1 MKPLFRRNGMSSTQE
16 EKTFNFVAT
25 EINFSEDSFELV
37 LADGRVLSVPYDLV
51 PSLSRADRKEREN
64 AVLLGMGT
72 GIHWPDIDED
82 LSVEGLVLGKKV
94 IDWQKS
100 A

>member
-1 MKPLFRRNGMSSTQE
+1 MSSTQE

-25 EINFSEDSFELV
+25 EINFLEDSFELLV
-37 LADGRVLSVPYDLV
+37 ADGRTITVPYDLV
-51 PSLSRADRKEREN
+51 PSLSRATKSERES
-64 AVLLGMGT
+64 AILLGMGT

-82 LSVEGLVLGKKV
+82 LSVEGLVLGKKI
-94 IDWQKS
+94 IDWKKS

>member
-1 MKPLFRRNGMSSTQE
+1 MSSILE
-16 EKTFNFVAT
+16 EKTFNFAAT
-25 EINFSEDSFELV
+25 EINFFEDSFELV
-37 LADGRVLSVPYDLV
+37 LADGRTLSVPYDLV
-51 PSLSRADRKEREN
+51 PSLSKATKNEREN

-82 LSVEGLVLGKKV
+82 LSVEGLVLGRKI
-94 IDWQKS
+94 IDWKKG

>member
-1 MKPLFRRNGMSSTQE
+1 MSSIRE

-37 LADGRVLSVPYDLV
+37 LANGRTLSVPYDLV
-51 PSLSRADRKEREN
+51 PSLSNADKNAREN

-72 GIHWPDIDED
+72 GIHWPDLDED
-82 LSVEGLVLGKKV
+82 LSVEGLVLGRKI
-94 IDWQKS
+94 IDWKKG

>member
-1 MKPLFRRNGMSSTQE
+1 MSSIKE

-25 EINFSEDSFELV
+25 EINFTEDSFELT
-37 LADGRVLSVPYDLV
+37 LADGRKLSVPYELV
-51 PSLSRADRKEREN
+51 PSLARANKEQREN

-72 GIHWPDIDED
+72 GIHWPEIDED
-82 LSVEGLVLGKKV
+82 LSVEGLILGRRV
-94 IDWQKS
+94 IDWKKG